1 MSDRIVTFDFP
12 FLEKQNKF
20 IYNMYT

>member
-12 FLEKQNKF
+12 FLEKQSKF
-20 IYNMYT
+20 LYNMYT